1 MGRFPRIVRWI
12 VVLAAVIG
20 VGIWRA
26 TVRHTTGS
34 ESGRTLVS
42 QPDRDS
48 SPSRPW
54 RIATWNIHGGKGMD
68 RRLDLGRTADG
79 LRDYDFVGLNE
90 VRGPASPWDFDQTK
104 ILGGRLHS
112 GWLFLPYE
120 RRFCRDD
127 FGNGVVGNTA
137 VTNWIRIPLPNTC
150 VKGHGNVTLL
160 STRHFSQD
168 VHVLVTHIDH
178 KTDRVLQL
186 AAVGEIF
193 DSLAPPAI
201 LMGDLN
207 TRADDPTLARILGQP
222 GVVEPLAAL
231 GKQQPD
237 AQIDWILVKGL
248 TCLDAGFED
257 TGASDHPLIWAEL
270 TLRKEPAATPAT
282 LTSVIQ
288 AATMPDHKPS
298 RR

>member
-1 MGRFPRIVRWI
+1 M
-12 VVLAAVIG
+12 
-20 VGIWRA
+20 
-26 TVRHTTGS
+26 
-34 ESGRTLVS
+34 VS
-42 QPDRDS
+42 QADHDS
-48 SPSRPW
+48 PPSRPW

-68 RRLDLGRTADG
+68 RRLDLGRIVDG
-79 LRDYDFVGLNE
+79 LRGYDFVGLNE
-90 VRGPASPWDFDQTK
+90 VRGPANPWDFDQSK
-104 ILGGRLHS
+104 ILGERLHS

-120 RRFCRDD
+120 RRFCHDD
-127 FGNGVVGNTA
+127 IGNGVVGQTA

-160 STRHFSQD
+160 TTRHFSQD

-193 DSLAPPAI
+193 DSLVPPAI

-222 GVVEPLAAL
+222 GVVEPLSAL

-248 TCLDAGFED
+248 ACLDAGFED
-257 TGASDHPLIWAEL
+257 SGASDHPLIWVEL
-270 TLRKEPAATPAT
+270 TPLNEPAATAATPA
-282 LTSVIQ
+282 SAIQ
-288 AATMPDHKPS
+288 AATMPHPEQ
-298 RR
+298 RRR